1 MAAKAKDDRGGGKN
15 GLSGNGDEDDDDDR
29 EEANATSIW
38 MISTGVASLAMV
50 WAGKVWFAGILAVL
64 WALFG
69 LSGRLM
75 KPLSVAEKKAIEYNM
90 WSAEDCYAA
99 AVVQHQTPLDDV
111 AKLALLGA
119 LSKKYHRC
127 CLVVKDDFAKKKEEQ
142 HQSVNPANGSN
153 STSSL
158 LSRRE
163 EVALICHNAAHEII
177 RQQEQ
182 EGDEDQRRQQQPV
195 EQVLDAA
202 LALLALVATEPLV
215 RRRYGADDGQGVEIV
230 IQLLHRARLR
240 AKQYREPEMEQ
251 RAAELQRKGC
261 LLLGALANNTR
272 NAAAAAT
279 STARNGS
286 GVVMLENNNSCS
298 LGQLILVKGGMQCIV
313 DAMAWFRCH
322 EHVANWA
329 LWAIFTLLY
338 DHPEDDDQS
347 SPSSSL
353 PSTTTNTNTTAI
365 QHLLNANGGPVIL
378 AALENCGHHVDV
390 ARHGMAIIYH
400 LVVAQNIPLP
410 PAPVIRIVE
419 QLLVAHHFPTTT
431 NEDSTIPTNPD
442 EMSHS
447 ARQQIA
453 LMGRDILVRLQGC
466 HNQESIHSN
475 TNQE

>member
-1 MAAKAKDDRGGGKN
+1 MVAMAAAKAKDDRGSGKN
-15 GLSGNGDEDDDDDR
+15 DLSDNGDEDDDDDH
-29 EEANATSIW
+29 EEVNATSIW
-38 MISTGVASLAMV
+38 MISTGVASLAMA

-75 KPLSVAEKKAIEYNM
+75 KPLSVAEKKAMEYNI

-99 AVVQHQTPLDDV
+99 VMQSALDDV

-127 CLVVKDDFAKKKEEQ
+127 CLVVDGDVAKK
-142 HQSVNPANGSN
+142 NDSN

-163 EVALICHNAAHEII
+163 EVALTCHNTAHEII

-182 EGDEDQRRQQQPV
+182 EGDEDQRQQQQPV

-202 LALLALVATEPLV
+202 VALLALVATEPSV
-215 RRRYGADDGQGVEIV
+215 RRRYGADDGQRVEIV
-230 IQLLHRARLR
+230 VQMLHRARLR
-240 AKQYREPEMEQ
+240 AKQYRYPETEQ

-261 LLLGALANNTR
+261 LLLGALANNNNPNT
-272 NAAAAAT
+272 AAAT
-279 STARNGS
+279 SAATTRNG
-286 GVVMLENNNSCS
+286 VVLLEKKNSCS
-298 LGQLILVKGGMQCIV
+298 LGQLILAKGGMRCII
-313 DAMAWFRCH
+313 DALAWFRCH
-322 EHVANWA
+322 EPVANWA
-329 LWAIFTLLY
+329 LWAIFTLMY
-338 DHPEDDDQS
+338 DLPEEGDDQS
-347 SPSSSL
+347 SSSSSS
-353 PSTTTNTNTTAI
+353 PSTAI

-378 AALENCGHHVDV
+378 AALENCGHQVDV

-419 QLLVAHHFPTTT
+419 QVLVVHHYPMTATSSSTTT
-431 NEDSTIPTNPD
+431 SSTTSASSSSDSTIPTNPD

-453 LMGRDILVRLQGC
+453 LMGRDILMRLGGC
-466 HNQESIHSN
+466 HNNQESIHSN
-475 TNQE
+475 TTQE